1 MPPLFVLGPN
11 GQSELVN
18 YRVHPPYYI
27 VDRLFAVAEL
37 RLGGRA
43 TAGRADRAN
52 GLAAEPGEAG
62 RRDVTE
68 GPEGT
73 PEGSSPPRTTRKE
86 SLTQI
91 ENQILQLQN
100 QAQMLLNQAKNLQGL
115 NFTSL
120 ARLEATFSTT
130 EQLLD
135 QAQGITLDL
144 TATQQQLARVYPAA
158 YGSTVTRSQLDAD
171 QLTRWSSS
179 LGALDTAMEVQA
191 QAKQNLP
198 SNLNPSSR
206 TFSRAAARPSAPCRR
221 SRRPTSCSRFA
232 SGRSCRA
239 SRSRFPKIGP
249 PRSRTRGSSRPRR
262 ALGRCEASS

>member
-1 MPPLFVLGPN
+1 VKKIAVFILVLVAMLSASEHASAQWVVFDPSNFVENMLT
-11 GQSELVN
+11 EL
-18 YRVHPPYYI
+18 H
-27 VDRLFAVAEL
+27 
-37 RLGGRA
+37 
-43 TAGRADRAN
+43 T
-52 GLAAEPGEAG
+52 
-62 RRDVTE
+62 
-68 GPEGT
+68 
-73 PEGSSPPRTTRKE
+73 
-86 SLTQI
+86 LTQI
-91 ENQILQLQN
+91 ENQVLQLQN

-179 LGALDTAMEVQA
+179 LDALDTAMEVQA

-198 SNLNPSSR
+198 SDESVLADVLTRSSSAVGALQAIQATNELLGLR
-206 TFSRAAARPSAPCRR
+206 VRQVMQSQQIAISQDRATALEDVRIVEAEARARAVR
-221 SRRPTSCSRFA
+221 SQFMTSGTPYTPQA
-232 SGRSCRA
+232 VDLSG
-239 SRSRFPKIGP
+239 P
-249 PRSRTRGSSRPRR
+249 
-262 ALGRCEASS
+262 

>member
-1 MPPLFVLGPN
+1 MKKIAVFILVLVAMLSASEHASAQWVVFDPSNFVENMLT
-11 GQSELVN
+11 EL
-18 YRVHPPYYI
+18 H
-27 VDRLFAVAEL
+27 
-37 RLGGRA
+37 
-43 TAGRADRAN
+43 T
-52 GLAAEPGEAG
+52 
-62 RRDVTE
+62 
-68 GPEGT
+68 
-73 PEGSSPPRTTRKE
+73 
-86 SLTQI
+86 LTQI
-91 ENQILQLQN
+91 ENQVLQLQN

-179 LGALDTAMEVQA
+179 LDALDTAMEVQA

-198 SNLNPSSR
+198 SDESVLADVLTRSSSAVGALQAIQATNELLGLR
-206 TFSRAAARPSAPCRR
+206 VRQVMQSQQIAISQDRATALEDVRIVEAEARARAVR
-221 SRRPTSCSRFA
+221 SQFMTSGTPYTPQA
-232 SGRSCRA
+232 VDLSG
-239 SRSRFPKIGP
+239 P
-249 PRSRTRGSSRPRR
+249 
-262 ALGRCEASS
+262 